1 MNQPIISIVLTTCNR
16 PNLLPRAIE
25 SVINQ
30 TFTKYELIIVD
41 DSGSPGLTKQIISR
55 CNDER
60 IHLISNSYNEGVSA
74 SRNKGI
80 KSSKAGLITFLDDD
94 DEFYP
99 NFLEK
104 VTDFFRD
111 ISPEIGF
118 IWAGV
123 KKVTDTLTGEILRFN
138 RVFPVNFQT
147 KEEAIIAATTMGN
160 SFGLTLRR
168 EIFDIIG
175 YYDETLTMCEDT
187 ELFFRLVKKFEF
199 RALPEILVKIHR
211 HEGEQLTDIDKDRL
225 RLKLHLK
232 ILIDNA
238 DFISPYRNLFYIHY
252 WRIAEMCYSTN
263 IKHLG
268 RRILL
273 KMWKNNFH
281 RKEIVK
287 DFICYELY
295 GYGFVKFE
303 YLKNRNRFTYF
314 LLTKLLK

>member
-1 MNQPIISIVLTTCNR
+1 MDQPTISIILTTFNR
-16 PNLLPRAIE
+16 PHLLPRAIE
-25 SVINQ
+25 SVLNQ
-30 TFTKYELIIVD
+30 TFRKFELIIID
-41 DSGSPGLTKQIISR
+41 DSGKSVGTSQTIQTY
-55 CNDER
+55 NDER
-60 IHLISNSYNEGVSA
+60 IRLISNSINNGVSA
-74 SRNKGI
+74 SRNTGI
-80 KSSKAGLITFLDDD
+80 RSSKAGLITFLDDD

-104 VTDFFRD
+104 VTDYFRD

-187 ELFFRLVKKFEF
+187 EFFFRLVKKFEF

-225 RLKLHLK
+225 RLNLHLK

-263 IKHLG
+263 IKQLG

-273 KMWKNNFH
+273 KMWKNSLH

-295 GYGFVKFE
+295 GYCFVIFE
-303 YLKNRNRFTYF
+303 NLKNRNGFIYF